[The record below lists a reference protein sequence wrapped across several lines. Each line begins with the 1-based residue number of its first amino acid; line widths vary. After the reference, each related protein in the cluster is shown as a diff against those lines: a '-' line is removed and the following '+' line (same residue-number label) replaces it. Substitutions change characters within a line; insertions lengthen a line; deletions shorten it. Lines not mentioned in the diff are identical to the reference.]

1 MGFLNE
7 RAYNIMRDEVNKCA
21 DAQGLAGPVQKQ
33 IIMRRLDKM
42 RSQET
47 QKFAQEE
54 ELRETVKDIFPKFS
68 DKVIKEAAKVNHAPN
83 VWEQSWGYFKLISV
97 LSLAG
102 FGFIWFVNLPYP
114 MIRWPVSKMAPILL
128 FPSYLSMDYNYRQA
142 IVMSEQADQ
151 LINQA
156 TAEADFDLGVEKA
169 KKAQKHLDE
178 LPVWFLGYY
187 PQVYCTFFSCTWR
200 FTLDEFKSV
209 REKIGRMDAQI
220 FQQKNAFRQLNQ
232 AETSL
237 NNSKQQYQQ
246 AKNALERQQ
255 ATSNWQGAIDSLSQ
269 IPEETLAGR
278 ISHKKVEIA
287 RRDFQQ
293 VGGIATGNQLTDTL
307 IEAAKE
313 FAMSASVMSQN
324 PPHPVEKW
332 EQIINLWQ
340 EAINRLQEVKI
351 DRPGYLESQIKLAQY
366 KTNLATVKVRLEAE
380 KESIEAFKNAKNSLI
395 QLQRYVNSSPGNSGD
410 FLSQLQQIINELEQ
424 VKQGTTVYP
433 EAQKWLASARQKLPA
448 AQK

>member
-1 MGFLNE
+1 MGYLND

-21 DAQGLAGPVQKQ
+21 DANGLAGPVQKQ

-42 RSQET
+42 RSQKT
-47 QKFAQEE
+47 DDFAREE
-54 ELRETVKDIFPKFS
+54 ELRETVKDIFPEFS
-68 DKVIKEAAKVNHAPN
+68 DKVIKNAAKVNHSPN
-83 VWEQSWGYFKLISV
+83 VFEQSWGCFTLISG
-97 LSLAG
+97 LTLGGLG
-102 FGFIWFVNLPYP
+102 FMWFVNLPYP
-114 MIRWPVSKMAPILL
+114 MIRWPVSKTAPILL

-151 LINQA
+151 LVNQA

-187 PQVYCTFFSCTWR
+187 PQLYCSFFSCTWR

-237 NNSKQQYQQ
+237 NTAKQEYQQ
-246 AKNALERQQ
+246 AKNALQRQQ
-255 ATSNWQGAIDSLSQ
+255 ASANWQSAIDTLSQ
-269 IPEETLAGR
+269 IPEETLAGK
-278 ISHKKVEIA
+278 ISEKKVEIA

-293 VGGIATGNQLTDTL
+293 VGGIATGNQLTDNL

-313 FAMSASVMSQN
+313 FAMQGSVMSQN

-332 EQIINLWQ
+332 EQIMNLWQ
-340 EAINRLQEVKI
+340 EAINRLQEV
-351 DRPGYLESQIKLAQY
+351 RVESPGYLESQTKLAQY
-366 KTNLATVKVRLEAE
+366 KTNLATVKVRFEAE
-380 KESIEAFKNAKNSLI
+380 KESIQAFQRAKNHI
-395 QLQRYVNSSPGNSGD
+395 AQLQRYVNSSAGNSGEA
-410 FLSQLQQIINELEQ
+410 LSQLQQIINELEK

-433 EAQKWLASARQKLPA
+433 EAQTLLASARQKLQQW
-448 AQK
+448 QK

>member
-1 MGFLNE
+1 MGCLND

-21 DAQGLAGPVQKQ
+21 EAQGLAGPVQKE
-33 IIMRRLDKM
+33 IIMRRLEKM
-42 RSQET
+42 RSQKT
-47 QKFAQEE
+47 DHFAQEE
-54 ELRETVKDIFPKFS
+54 ELRQTVKDIFPEFR
-68 DKVIKEAAKVNHAPN
+68 DKVIKDAAKVNHAPN
-83 VWEQSWGYFKLISV
+83 VWEQSWGYIKLISGLTV
-97 LSLAG
+97 GGL
-102 FGFIWFVNLPYP
+102 GFIWFVNLPYP
-114 MIRWPVSKMAPILL
+114 MIRWPVSKIAPILL

-151 LINQA
+151 LINKA
-156 TAEADFDLGVEKA
+156 TAEADFDLGAEKA

-187 PQVYCTFFSCTWR
+187 PQIYCSLFSCTWR
-200 FTLDEFKSV
+200 FTLDEFQQV
-209 REKIGRMDAQI
+209 RKDIGRMDAQI

-237 NNSKQQYQQ
+237 NTSKQQYQQ

-255 ATSNWQGAIDSLSQ
+255 ASANWQSAIDTLSQ

-278 ISHKKVEIA
+278 ISHKKLDIA

-293 VGGIATGNQLTDTL
+293 VGGIATGNQLTDNL

-332 EQIINLWQ
+332 EEIMNLWQ

-351 DRPGYLESQIKLAQY
+351 GSPGYLESQTKLAQY

-380 KESIEAFKNAKNSLI
+380 KESIQSFKTAKNSLT

-410 FLSQLQQIINELEQ
+410 ALSQLQQIINELEQ
-424 VKQGTTVYP
+424 VKHGTTVYP
-433 EAQKWLASARQKLPA
+433 ESQKWLASARQKLQQW
-448 AQK
+448 QK

>member
-1 MGFLNE
+1 MGCLND
-7 RAYNIMRDEVNKCA
+7 RAYNIMRAEVNKCA
-21 DAQGLAGPVQKQ
+21 EAEGLAGPVQKQ

-42 RSQET
+42 RSQKT
-47 QKFAQEE
+47 DNFAQEE
-54 ELRETVKDIFPKFS
+54 DLRQTVKDIFPEFS
-68 DKVIKEAAKVNHAPN
+68 EKVIKDAAKVNHPPN
-83 VWEQSWGYFKLISV
+83 LLEQSWGCFTLISG
-97 LSLAG
+97 LTLGGLG
-102 FGFIWFVNLPYP
+102 FMWFVNLPYP
-114 MIRWPVSKMAPILL
+114 MIRGPVSKTAPLLL

-151 LINQA
+151 LINKA
-156 TAEADFDLGVEKA
+156 TAEADFDLGAEKA
-169 KKAQKHLDE
+169 QKAQKHLDE

-187 PQVYCTFFSCTWR
+187 PQIYCSLFRCTWR

-237 NNSKQQYQQ
+237 NTSKQQYQQ

-255 ATSNWQGAIDSLSQ
+255 ATSDWQGAIDSLSQ
-269 IPEETLAGR
+269 IPEETLAGKLSR
-278 ISHKKVEIA
+278 KKVDIA

-293 VGGIATGNQLTDTL
+293 VGGIATGNQLTDNL

-313 FAMSASVMSQN
+313 FAMQASVMSQN

-332 EQIINLWQ
+332 EEIMNLWQ
-340 EAINRLQEVKI
+340 EAINRLQDVKLGS
-351 DRPGYLESQIKLAQY
+351 PGYLESQTKLAQY
-366 KTNLATVKVRLEAE
+366 KTNLATVKVRLKAE
-380 KESIEAFKNAKNSLI
+380 KESVEAFKRAKTSLTY
-395 QLQRYVNSSPGNSGD
+395 LQRYVKESQGNSGD
-410 FLSQLQQIINELEQ
+410 YLSKLQEIINELEQ

-433 EAQKWLASARQKLPA
+433 EAQKWLASARQKL
-448 AQK
+448 Q

>member
-1 MGFLNE
+1 MGCLND
-7 RAYNIMRDEVNKCA
+7 RAYNIMRAEVNKCA

-42 RSQET
+42 RSQKT
-47 QKFAQEE
+47 DNFAQEE
-54 ELRETVKDIFPKFS
+54 DLRQTVKDIFPEFS
-68 DKVIKEAAKVNHAPN
+68 EKVIKDAAKVNHPPN
-83 VWEQSWGYFKLISV
+83 LLEQSWGCFTLISG
-97 LSLAG
+97 LTLGGLG
-102 FGFIWFVNLPYP
+102 FMWFVNLPYP
-114 MIRWPVSKMAPILL
+114 MIRGPVSKTAPLLL

-151 LINQA
+151 LINKA
-156 TAEADFDLGVEKA
+156 TAEADFDLGAEKA
-169 KKAQKHLDE
+169 QKAQKHLDE

-187 PQVYCTFFSCTWR
+187 PQIYCSLFRCTWR

-237 NNSKQQYQQ
+237 NTSKQQYQQ

-255 ATSNWQGAIDSLSQ
+255 ATSDWQGAIDSLSQ
-269 IPEETLAGR
+269 IPEETLAGK
-278 ISHKKVEIA
+278 ISHKKVDIA

-293 VGGIATGNQLTDTL
+293 VGGIATGNQLTDNL

-324 PPHPVEKW
+324 PPHPAEKW
-332 EQIINLWQ
+332 EEIMNLWQ
-340 EAINRLQEVKI
+340 EAINRLQDVKLGS
-351 DRPGYLESQIKLAQY
+351 PGYLESQTKLAQY
-366 KTNLATVKVRLEAE
+366 KTNLATVKVRLKAE
-380 KESIEAFKNAKNSLI
+380 KESVEAFKRAKTSLTY
-395 QLQRYVNSSPGNSGD
+395 LQRYVKESQGNSGD
-410 FLSQLQQIINELEQ
+410 YLSKLQEIINELEQ

-433 EAQKWLASARQKLPA
+433 EAQKWLASARQKL
-448 AQK
+448 Q

>member
-1 MGFLNE
+1 MGCLND
-7 RAYNIMRDEVNKCA
+7 RAYNIMRAEVNKCA
-21 DAQGLAGPVQKQ
+21 EAEGLAGPVQKQ

-42 RSQET
+42 RSQKT
-47 QKFAQEE
+47 DNFAQEE
-54 ELRETVKDIFPKFS
+54 DLRQTVKDIFPEFS
-68 DKVIKEAAKVNHAPN
+68 EKVIKDAAKVNHPPN
-83 VWEQSWGYFKLISV
+83 LLEQSWGCFTLISG
-97 LSLAG
+97 LTLGGLG
-102 FGFIWFVNLPYP
+102 FMWFVNLPYP
-114 MIRWPVSKMAPILL
+114 MIRGPVSKTAPLLL

-151 LINQA
+151 LINKA
-156 TAEADFDLGVEKA
+156 TAEADFDLGAEKA
-169 KKAQKHLDE
+169 QKAQKHLDE

-187 PQVYCTFFSCTWR
+187 PQIYCSLFRCTWR

-237 NNSKQQYQQ
+237 NTSKQQYQQ

-255 ATSNWQGAIDSLSQ
+255 ATSDWQGAIDSLSQ
-269 IPEETLAGR
+269 IPEETLAGK
-278 ISHKKVEIA
+278 ISHKKVDIA

-293 VGGIATGNQLTDTL
+293 VGGIATGNQLTDNL

-324 PPHPVEKW
+324 PPHPAEKW
-332 EQIINLWQ
+332 EEIMNLWQ
-340 EAINRLQEVKI
+340 EAINRLQDVKLGS
-351 DRPGYLESQIKLAQY
+351 PGYLESQTKLAQY
-366 KTNLATVKVRLEAE
+366 KTNLATVKVRLKAE
-380 KESIEAFKNAKNSLI
+380 KESVEAFKRAKTSLTY
-395 QLQRYVNSSPGNSGD
+395 LQRYVKESQGNSGD
-410 FLSQLQQIINELEQ
+410 YLSKLQEIINELEQ

-433 EAQKWLASARQKLPA
+433 EAQKWLASARQKL
-448 AQK
+448 Q

>member
-1 MGFLNE
+1 MGCLND
-7 RAYNIMRDEVNKCA
+7 RAYNIMRAEVNKCA

-42 RSQET
+42 RSQKT
-47 QKFAQEE
+47 DNFAQEE
-54 ELRETVKDIFPKFS
+54 DLRQTVKDIFPEFS
-68 DKVIKEAAKVNHAPN
+68 EKVIKDAAKVNHPPN
-83 VWEQSWGYFKLISV
+83 LLEQSWGCFTLISG
-97 LSLAG
+97 LTLGGLG
-102 FGFIWFVNLPYP
+102 FMWFVNLPYP
-114 MIRWPVSKMAPILL
+114 MIRGPVSKTAPLLL

-151 LINQA
+151 LINKA
-156 TAEADFDLGVEKA
+156 TAEADFDLGAEKA
-169 KKAQKHLDE
+169 QKEQKHLDV
-178 LPVWFLGYY
+178 LKVWILGYY
-187 PQVYCTFFSCTWR
+187 PQTYCYFFRCTWR

-237 NNSKQQYQQ
+237 NTSKQQYQQ

-255 ATSNWQGAIDSLSQ
+255 ATSDWQGAIDSLSQ
-269 IPEETLAGR
+269 IPEETLAGK
-278 ISHKKVEIA
+278 ISHKKVDIA

-293 VGGIATGNQLTDTL
+293 VGGIATGNQLTDNL

-332 EQIINLWQ
+332 EEIMNLWQ
-340 EAINRLQEVKI
+340 EAINRLQDVKLGS
-351 DRPGYLESQIKLAQY
+351 PGYLESQTKLAQY
-366 KTNLATVKVRLEAE
+366 KTNLATVKVRLKAE
-380 KESIEAFKNAKNSLI
+380 KESVEAFKRAKNSLTY
-395 QLQRYVNSSPGNSGD
+395 LQRYVKESQGNSGD
-410 FLSQLQQIINELEQ
+410 YLSKLQEIINELEQ

-433 EAQKWLASARQKLPA
+433 EAQKWLASARQKL
-448 AQK
+448 Q

>member
-1 MGFLNE
+1 MGCLND
-7 RAYNIMRDEVNKCA
+7 RAYNIMRAEVNKCA

-42 RSQET
+42 RSQKT
-47 QKFAQEE
+47 DNFAQEE
-54 ELRETVKDIFPKFS
+54 DLRQTVKDIFPEFS
-68 DKVIKEAAKVNHAPN
+68 EKVIKDAAKVNHPPN
-83 VWEQSWGYFKLISV
+83 LLEQSWGCFTLISG
-97 LSLAG
+97 LTLGGLG
-102 FGFIWFVNLPYP
+102 FMWFVNLPYP
-114 MIRWPVSKMAPILL
+114 MIRGPVSKTAPLLL

-151 LINQA
+151 LINKA
-156 TAEADFDLGVEKA
+156 TAEADFDLGAEKA
-169 KKAQKHLDE
+169 QKAQKHLDE

-187 PQVYCTFFSCTWR
+187 PQTYCYFFRCTWR

-237 NNSKQQYQQ
+237 NTSKQQYQQ

-255 ATSNWQGAIDSLSQ
+255 ATSDWQGAIDSLSQ
-269 IPEETLAGR
+269 IPEETLAGK
-278 ISHKKVEIA
+278 ISHKKVDIA

-293 VGGIATGNQLTDTL
+293 VGGIATGNQLTDNL

-332 EQIINLWQ
+332 EEIMNLWQ
-340 EAINRLQEVKI
+340 EAINRLQDVKLGS
-351 DRPGYLESQIKLAQY
+351 PGYLESQTKLAQY
-366 KTNLATVKVRLEAE
+366 KTNLATVKVRLKAE
-380 KESIEAFKNAKNSLI
+380 KESVEAFKRAKNSLTY
-395 QLQRYVNSSPGNSGD
+395 LQRYVKESQGNSGD
-410 FLSQLQQIINELEQ
+410 YLSKLQEIINELEQ

-433 EAQKWLASARQKLPA
+433 EAQKWLASARQKL
-448 AQK
+448 Q

>member
-1 MGFLNE
+1 MGCLND

-42 RSQET
+42 RSQKT
-47 QKFAQEE
+47 DNFAQEE
-54 ELRETVKDIFPKFS
+54 DLRQTVKDIFPEFS
-68 DKVIKEAAKVNHAPN
+68 EKVIKDAAKVNHPPN
-83 VWEQSWGYFKLISV
+83 LLEQSWGCFTLISG
-97 LSLAG
+97 LTLGGLG
-102 FGFIWFVNLPYP
+102 FMWFVNLPYP
-114 MIRWPVSKMAPILL
+114 MIRWPVSKTAPILL

-151 LINQA
+151 LINKA
-156 TAEADFDLGVEKA
+156 TAEADFDLGAENA

-187 PQVYCTFFSCTWR
+187 PQIYCSLFSCTWR

-237 NNSKQQYQQ
+237 NTSKQQYQQ

-255 ATSNWQGAIDSLSQ
+255 ATSDWQGAIDSLSQ
-269 IPEETLAGR
+269 IPEETLAGK
-278 ISHKKVEIA
+278 ISHKKVDIA

-293 VGGIATGNQLTDTL
+293 VGGIATGNQLTDNL

-332 EQIINLWQ
+332 EEIMNLWQ
-340 EAINRLQEVKI
+340 EAINRLQDVKLGS
-351 DRPGYLESQIKLAQY
+351 PGYLESQTKLAQY
-366 KTNLATVKVRLEAE
+366 KTNLATVKVRLKAE
-380 KESIEAFKNAKNSLI
+380 KESVEAFKRAKNSLTY
-395 QLQRYVNSSPGNSGD
+395 LQRYVKESQGNSGD
-410 FLSQLQQIINELEQ
+410 YLSKLQEIINELEQ

-433 EAQKWLASARQKLPA
+433 EAQKWLASARQKL
-448 AQK
+448 Q

>member
-1 MGFLNE
+1 MGCLND
-7 RAYNIMRDEVNKCA
+7 RAYNIMRAEVNKCA
-21 DAQGLAGPVQKQ
+21 EAEGLAGPVQKQ

-42 RSQET
+42 RSQKT
-47 QKFAQEE
+47 DNFAQEE
-54 ELRETVKDIFPKFS
+54 DLRQTVKDIFPEFS
-68 DKVIKEAAKVNHAPN
+68 EKVIKDAAKVNHPPN
-83 VWEQSWGYFKLISV
+83 LLEQSWGCFTLISG
-97 LSLAG
+97 LTLGGLG
-102 FGFIWFVNLPYP
+102 FMWFVNLPYP
-114 MIRWPVSKMAPILL
+114 MIRGPVSKTAPLLL

-151 LINQA
+151 LINKA
-156 TAEADFDLGVEKA
+156 TAEADFDLGAEKA
-169 KKAQKHLDE
+169 QKAQKHLDE

-187 PQVYCTFFSCTWR
+187 PQIYCSLFRCTWR

-237 NNSKQQYQQ
+237 NTSKQQYQQ

-255 ATSNWQGAIDSLSQ
+255 ATSDWQGAIDSLSQ
-269 IPEETLAGR
+269 IPEETLAGKLSR
-278 ISHKKVEIA
+278 KKVDIA

-293 VGGIATGNQLTDTL
+293 VGGIATGNQLTDNL

-313 FAMSASVMSQN
+313 FAMQASVMSQN

-332 EQIINLWQ
+332 EEIMNLWQ
-340 EAINRLQEVKI
+340 EAINRLQDVKLGS
-351 DRPGYLESQIKLAQY
+351 PGYLESQTKLAQY
-366 KTNLATVKVRLEAE
+366 KTNLATVKVRLKAE
-380 KESIEAFKNAKNSLI
+380 KESVEAFKRAKNSLTY
-395 QLQRYVNSSPGNSGD
+395 LQRYVKESQGNSGD
-410 FLSQLQQIINELEQ
+410 YLSKLQEIINELEQ

-433 EAQKWLASARQKLPA
+433 EAQKWLASARQKL
-448 AQK
+448 Q